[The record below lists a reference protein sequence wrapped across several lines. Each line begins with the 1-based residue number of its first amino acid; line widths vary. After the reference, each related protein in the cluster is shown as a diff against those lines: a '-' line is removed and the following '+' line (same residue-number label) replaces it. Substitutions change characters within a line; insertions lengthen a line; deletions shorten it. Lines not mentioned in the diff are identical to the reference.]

1 MMSVQDSTVASGT
14 RRRGRQAKASKQ
26 AQHAE
31 SGAEG
36 EAAERAAAL
45 PESRW
50 GEEPARLSSVGL
62 EEDEAH
68 FGTRLRYV
76 CEERHSAGF
85 ALLACLSGG
94 KIVFMS
100 SGRKQP
106 FHTLICSGCSHPL
119 WPCRKTL
126 RLYLACLSDAAMA
139 SEGGA
144 LQGEAGQ
151 PPPLDTLQAA
161 AAYLASPPT
170 ATKAWEGSGKL
181 AR

>member
-1 MMSVQDSTVASGT
+1 MQDSTVASGT

-26 AQHAE
+26 AQQAE

-36 EAAERAAAL
+36 EAAEGAAAL

-76 CEERHSAGF
+76 CGET
-85 ALLACLSGG
+85 LSWVCAFGMSVWRQ
-94 KIVFMS
+94 IVFMCPAEES
-100 SGRKQP
+100 SRST
-106 FHTLICSGCSHPL
+106 HCLICSGCSHPL

-139 SEGGA
+139 TEGGA

-181 AR
+181 AK